1 MKISQNETPAG
12 PHQQAKVWQEGA
24 SAETAKA
31 AMILVHGR
39 GATAQDIL
47 GLSREFWNPDF
58 HFVAPQAAGFAWYPY
73 SFLEPVEKN
82 EPGLSSALQLLHE
95 MLNTL
100 AKSGIPAQKTI
111 LLGFSQGA
119 CLVTEFAARFPQR
132 FGGIVGLSGGLIG
145 REVRLEDYDGTLEQ
159 TPIFL
164 GCSDRDPHIPKT
176 RVNLSEIILKK
187 LDAQVEKRIY
197 PNMAHTINA
206 DEIEAVREMMEKVLR
221 V

>member
-1 MKISQNETPAG
+1 
-12 PHQQAKVWQEGA
+12 
-24 SAETAKA
+24 
-31 AMILVHGR
+31 
-39 GATAQDIL
+39 
-47 GLSREFWNPDF
+47 
-58 HFVAPQAAGFAWYPY
+58 
-73 SFLEPVEKN
+73 
-82 EPGLSSALQLLHE
+82 